1 VSRCALWRGQ
11 WLLGLRSDA
20 KCASLLCGC
29 ARAPYRVTAAR
40 SASGH
45 VSIDCTSPWLAIA
58 PYRGLLYL
66 DGRVSGAVLTLAAE
80 RIGRGGFPLGGARRA
95 AQLAA
100 LARRD
105 GAHVFE
111 YDFADRDAR
120 RSIPEAIEAARA
132 LVVAVAWLVGARL
145 PGLFEGPDVC
155 RGAPGW
161 CAWDPGC
168 CLPDVRG
175 RAVDREGA

>member
-1 VSRCALWRGQ
+1 MSGCAFWRGQ

-20 KCASLLCGC
+20 KCAPVIYGC

-145 PGLFEGPDVC
+145 PGLFEGPDTC
-155 RGAPGW
+155 GDAPGW
-161 CAWDPGC
+161 CVWAPGC